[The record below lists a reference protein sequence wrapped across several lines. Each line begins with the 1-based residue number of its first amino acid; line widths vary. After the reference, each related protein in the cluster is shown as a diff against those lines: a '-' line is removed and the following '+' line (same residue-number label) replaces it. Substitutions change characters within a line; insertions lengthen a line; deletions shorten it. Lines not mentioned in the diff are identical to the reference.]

1 MSNEYLLKA
10 LDNDANAS
18 IMKLNSTTIKTE
30 KFNIIR
36 ELGLNMKEIKTIMK
50 KLEGYRLI
58 DELHDIKCGSYVR
71 WINILDTTTEVKLTN
86 GGIILDVKIYDNGCH
101 IICKNKFNNI
111 MQIKLDEN
119 IIFQRISDQEQI
131 LLSALDYL
139 QDG

>member
-36 ELGLNMKEIKTIMK
+36 ELGLNMKEIRAIMK

-58 DELHDIKCGSYVR
+58 DELQDIKCGSYVR
-71 WINILDTTTEVKLTN
+71 WIKISDTTTDVKLAN
-86 GGIILDVKIYDNGCH
+86 GGFIIDVKIYDAGCH
-101 IICKNKFNNI
+101 IMCKNRFNMI

-119 IIFQRISDQEQI
+119 ILFQRISDQEQI
-131 LLSALDYL
+131 ILSALDYL
-139 QDG
+139 QT

>member
-18 IMKLNSTTIKTE
+18 IMKLNSTIIKTE

>member
-36 ELGLNMKEIKTIMK
+36 ELGLNMKEIRAIMK

-58 DELHDIKCGSYVR
+58 DELQDIKCGSYVR
-71 WINILDTTTEVKLTN
+71 WIKISDTTTDVKLAN
-86 GGIILDVKIYDNGCH
+86 GGFIIDVKIYDTGCH
-101 IICKNKFNNI
+101 IMCKNRFNMI

-119 IIFQRISDQEQI
+119 ILFQRISDQEQI

-139 QDG
+139 QT